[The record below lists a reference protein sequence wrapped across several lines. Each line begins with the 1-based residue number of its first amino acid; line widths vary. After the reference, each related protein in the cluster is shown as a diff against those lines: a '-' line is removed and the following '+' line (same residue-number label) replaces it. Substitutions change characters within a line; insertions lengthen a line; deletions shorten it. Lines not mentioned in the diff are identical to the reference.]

1 MVGCASVAITL
12 RKEIDAAINEIR
24 AKRNWGHTVR
34 VTIRTGRYMRLGIAA
49 TCAVLTASSAH
60 AVGEKAFADIK
71 LRDGRELGRVRL
83 YETAAGILLRVRLKG
98 LPGGVHGFH
107 IHQVGQCAAPDFK
120 SAGPHFNP
128 GQKQHGDLNPLGVH
142 AGDLVNL
149 TVNPEGSGTVN
160 MLAKGATIKAGP
172 NSLMQPGG
180 TSLVIHASADDRKSD
195 PSGNSG
201 ERIACGVIQQ

>member
-1 MVGCASVAITL
+1 MKPL
-12 RKEIDAAINEIR
+12 
-24 AKRNWGHTVR
+24 
-34 VTIRTGRYMRLGIAA
+34 TIVVVGIAL
-49 TCAVLTASSAH
+49 VLPFLAGTDRSAR
-60 AVGEKAFADIK
+60 ADVKNAMGETLGALNFTETKEGVQVE
-71 LRDGRELGRVRL
+71 GRLTGL
-83 YETAAGILLRVRLKG
+83 SPGI
-98 LPGGVHGFH
+98 HGFH

-149 TVNPEGSGTVN
+149 TVNPEGSGSVN